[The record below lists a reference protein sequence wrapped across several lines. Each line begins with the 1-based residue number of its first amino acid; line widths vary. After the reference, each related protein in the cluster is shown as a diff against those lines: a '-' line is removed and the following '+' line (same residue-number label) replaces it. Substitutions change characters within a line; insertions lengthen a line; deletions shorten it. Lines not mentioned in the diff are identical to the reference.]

1 MAANYPAV
9 EEATLPIRWR
19 LHSFFPITS
28 YRIGAPMT
36 ASSTLTEL
44 QEILRDSDV
53 TRDPT
58 EIEALLRGVAAAP
71 EEAQDSWTDLVA
83 PGADATTK
91 ARMIDAA
98 HRFIQSLGSPFT
110 EGPAPAERLEA
121 LRAELR
127 RRGLAGLVIPRTDE
141 YQGEYISQRAER
153 VQWLTGFAG
162 SAGTVVV
169 GLEKAAIFVDGRYT
183 LQVRDQVDTTLFEPR
198 HMIEEPATD
207 WIAETFQAGDKI
219 GFDPWL
225 HTQHGAG
232 HLNIAAKRAGAE
244 LVRVEPNPV
253 DSVWKDQPAAP
264 IAPVVPHD
272 IAFAGESAADK
283 RRRLGKALG
292 NQGIDAAV
300 ITATDSI
307 AWLLNM
313 RGGDVPNCPL
323 PLSFA
328 LLHSDGAVDWFI
340 DDRKLTPAAKS
351 ALGNEIAVRPEGDFP
366 DALAELG
373 RQGRRVQADPAT
385 APCLVFDRLT
395 QYGAK
400 TVESA
405 DPCLMP
411 KACKN
416 AVEIEGTRTAHK
428 RDGAAL
434 SRFLHWIESDAT
446 KGGQTELSAI
456 DRLRAFRAEGEHF
469 RGLSFDTIAGAGS
482 NGAVIH
488 YRASERTNRPIENG
502 QLLLV
507 DSGGQYLDG
516 TTDVTRTVAIGTP
529 SDEMKNRFTLVLK
542 GHIAIAT
549 ARFPVGVSGSQLDP
563 LARMPLWRAGL
574 DFDHGTGHGVG
585 SYLNVHEGPQRIAKA
600 HNSVAL
606 KPGMILSNEP
616 GYYKAGEYGIRI
628 ENLVVVREVAEAP
641 AGAERKLLEFE
652 TITLAPID
660 RNLVDT
666 ALLSEAERAW
676 LNLYHD
682 RVRTELAPQLDG
694 EALAW
699 LEQATAPL

>member
-1 MAANYPAV
+1 
-9 EEATLPIRWR
+9 
-19 LHSFFPITS
+19 
-28 YRIGAPMT
+28 MT
-36 ASSTLTEL
+36 ASSALTEL
-44 QEILRDSDV
+44 QEILKESDIV
-53 TRDPT
+53 RDPA

-71 EEAQDSWTDLVA
+71 ADTRASWPDLMA
-83 PGADATTK
+83 PDADASTR
-91 ARMIDAA
+91 ARMVAA
-98 HRFIQSLGSPFT
+98 GHRYIEAMGSPFAD
-110 EGPAPAERLEA
+110 GPAPAERLQA
-121 LRAELR
+121 LRAEMR
-127 RRGLAGLVIPRTDE
+127 RLGLHGLVIPRTDE
-141 YQGEYISQRAER
+141 YQGEYIAQRAER

-198 HMIEEPATD
+198 HLIEEPATD
-207 WIAETFQAGDKI
+207 WIAETFSSGDRI

-232 HLNIAAKRAGAE
+232 HLNIAARRAGAE
-244 LVRVEPNPV
+244 LIRVEPNPV
-253 DSVWKDQPAAP
+253 DTVWKDQPSSP
-264 IAPVVPHD
+264 ISPVVPHD
-272 IAFAGESAADK
+272 VAFAGESAEAK
-283 RRRLGKALG
+283 RRRLGEALG
-292 NQGIDAAV
+292 GTGVDAAV

-340 DDRKLTPAAKS
+340 DERKLTPAAKA
-351 ALGNEIAVRPEGDFP
+351 ALGNEIAVRPESEFP

-373 RQGRRVQADPAT
+373 RQGRSVQADPAT

-395 QYGAK
+395 QYGAR
-400 TVESA
+400 TVEAA

-416 AVEIEGTRTAHK
+416 AVEIDGTRRAHR

-434 SRFLHWIESDAT
+434 SRFLHWIESDAA

-456 DRLRAFRAEGEHF
+456 ARLREFRTAGEHF
-469 RGLSFDTIAGAGS
+469 RGLSFDTIAGAGP

-488 YRASERTNRPIENG
+488 YRAAERTNRPIETG

-529 SDEMKNRFTLVLK
+529 TDEMKARFTLVLK

-549 ARFPVGVSGSQLDP
+549 ARFPVGISGSQLDP

-600 HNSVAL
+600 HNAVAL

-628 ENLVVVREVAEAP
+628 ENLVVVREVAEP
-641 AGAERKLLEFE
+641 PEGAERKLLEFE

-660 RNLVDT
+660 RNLVET
-666 ALLSEAERAW
+666 ALLTEAERAW

-694 EALAW
+694 EALEW
-699 LEQATAPL
+699 LEQATAPV